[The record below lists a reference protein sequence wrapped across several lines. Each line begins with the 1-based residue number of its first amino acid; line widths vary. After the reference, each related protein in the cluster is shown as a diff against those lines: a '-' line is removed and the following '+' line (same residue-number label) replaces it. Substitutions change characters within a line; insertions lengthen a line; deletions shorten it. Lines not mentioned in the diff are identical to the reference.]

1 MSEGGG
7 VRDAGGATA
16 RDPVQLWVGSLGAQ
30 VPRPGHHLQAR
41 GPVHIEGQTRL
52 ISLIESVVN
61 VGSGFLLSLVLW
73 QFVFAPWFGYEV
85 TLQTNLQLTGIFTF
99 VSVARGYLWRRFFA
113 RNLHR
118 TVVRA
123 VQPFWRSQ

>member
-41 GPVHIEGQTRL
+41 GEVHIEGQTRL
-52 ISLIESVVN
+52 VSLIESLCN
-61 VGSGFLLSLVLW
+61 VTSGWLLSLMVW
-73 QFVFAPWFGYEV
+73 QYAVAPLFGYEV
-85 TLQTNLQLTGIFTF
+85 TLSTNIALTSIFTG
-99 VSVARGYLWRRFFA
+99 VSIGRGYLWRRFFA

-123 VQPFWRSQ
+123 VQSFWRSQ